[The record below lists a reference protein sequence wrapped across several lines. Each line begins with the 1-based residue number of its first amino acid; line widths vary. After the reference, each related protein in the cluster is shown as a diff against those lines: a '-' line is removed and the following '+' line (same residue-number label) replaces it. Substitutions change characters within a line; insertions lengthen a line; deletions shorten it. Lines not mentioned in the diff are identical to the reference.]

1 MLSRRLTAL
10 SLPLKAFLPVE
21 GTKSVP
27 LMVPSTGAPAS
38 VTSALHLTDAVLIII
53 RQCRIFL
60 VMLFIETSTFTKL
73 LSNYLTD
80 EEYRGLQSYLLQKPD
95 AGDLIKGSGGV
106 RKVRW
111 APAGSG
117 KSGGI
122 RAIYYWKKSDHEIW
136 MLTLYSKSERASI
149 PGHTLKQIAEAIK
162 NG

>member
-1 MLSRRLTAL
+1 ML
-10 SLPLKAFLPVE
+10 
-21 GTKSVP
+21 
-27 LMVPSTGAPAS
+27 
-38 VTSALHLTDAVLIII
+38 
-53 RQCRIFL
+53 C
-60 VMLFIETSTFTKL
+60 IETSTFTKL

-122 RAIYYWKKSDHEIW
+122 RAIYYWKKSE
-136 MLTLYSKSERASI
+136 LYSKSERASI